1 MDGYQHAQRSE
12 HNMRGLIRRSRETEA
27 ASPEA
32 IRAAREAFGWT
43 QEQVADEMGVLPV
56 EVAAWESGAIT
67 VAPYDAAMMRWRME
81 LAVYEAALPRSE
93 CYWMRANGERL
104 ARMQGVGAHSARRAE
119 RERAAHVR
127 ECTECLRVQ
136 AALRDAAPPPE
147 RPLQP
152 GLRGWLDACIR
163 RVERLPAWLRF
174 SLGAAA
180 ALLLG
185 GVMYLFVKVLLLLN
199 DPSDGFDGSLLGFML
214 VSAGFAWFVYLSD
227 RLAPLSDRR
236 PYLAWQ
242 LIAAGVVLPGNVVL
256 GLLGHTNPG
265 HAESWAL
272 PLIIG
277 VAAGWVC
284 GLGAV
289 DAREKEAVMLDPAR
303 VAAAEEAETERE
315 VYVPQRDMSWR
326 G

>member
-1 MDGYQHAQRSE
+1 MLD
-12 HNMRGLIRRSRETEA
+12 LIRRSREREP

-43 QEQVADEMGVLPV
+43 QEQVADEMGVLPA
-56 EVAAWESGAIT
+56 EVAAWESGAIA
-67 VAPYDAAMMRWRME
+67 VAPFDAAMMRWRME

-93 CYWMRANGERL
+93 CYWMRANEERL
-104 ARMQGVGAHSARRAE
+104 ARMEEVGLHSARRAA

-127 ECTECLRVQ
+127 ECTECMRVQ
-136 AALRDAAPPPE
+136 AALRDAAPRPE

-152 GLRGWLDACIR
+152 GLDRWLDAYIR
-163 RVERLPAWLRF
+163 RVERLPAWLRLF
-174 SLGAAA
+174 LRAAA
-180 ALLLG
+180 VLLLG
-185 GVMYLFVKVLLLLN
+185 GVMYLGVKLLLLLD
-199 DPSDGFDGSLLGFML
+199 DPSDGLDASLQEFML

-227 RLAPLSDRR
+227 RLASLSDRR

-242 LIAAGVVLPGNVVL
+242 LIAAGVVIPGNVVL

-265 HAESWAL
+265 DAGSWVL
-272 PLIIG
+272 PLIIS

-284 GLGAV
+284 GLGTV
-289 DAREKEAVMLDPAR
+289 DAREKEAEMLDPVRA
-303 VAAAEEAETERE
+303 AAAEAEAERE
-315 VYVPQRDMSWR
+315 VYIRQRDTSWR